1 MIIGT
6 RGSYSRETWFD
17 QCFRILG
24 RTARSYQRA
33 YGAWVWPLVFVIFAV
48 ALYLTGGAFA
58 YQLTSQA
65 LAPAGSV
72 PGGGPLAELG
82 AAALAFAAA
91 RHFVRVAL
99 QAAPAGSRLC
109 WETPVAQDRLA
120 GGIMLAVVAG
130 VLVPAS
136 AAGAFAAR
144 PQLGGVF
151 VAALVSVL
159 ATTVSLYRLYGRRAQ
174 FAEPATAHSPAT
186 EARRPLPQSRPSEPA
201 QRGSEAAKAPRAPVS
216 EDPQEFLSRLR
227 SAGLNVRIAKA
238 VYLAGLR
245 SEQQLREVDDEALL
259 AITGV
264 GPATVAKL
272 RTYLAKDD

>member
-6 RGSYSRETWFD
+6 RGTYSRETWFD
-17 QCFRILG
+17 QCFRFLG
-24 RTARSYQRA
+24 RTARSYQRT
-33 YGAWVWPLVFVIFAV
+33 YGAWVWPLLFLIFAV

-58 YQLTSQA
+58 YQLTGQA

-72 PGGGPLAELG
+72 PGGGPLAEMG

-99 QAAPAGSRLC
+99 QAAPAGSRLR

-130 VLVPAS
+130 VLVPVS
-136 AAGAFAAR
+136 AAAAFAAR

-159 ATTVSLYRLYGRRAQ
+159 ATTVSLHRLYARRAQ
-174 FAEPATAHSPAT
+174 MAAAPPAQTPVPEARQSTSERGRPEPAAGPA
-186 EARRPLPQSRPSEPA
+186 AVD
-201 QRGSEAAKAPRAPVS
+201 KAAPVS
-216 EDPQEFLSRLR
+216 EDPQEFLGRLR
-227 SAGLNVRIAKA
+227 SAGLNVKVAKA

-245 SEQQLREVDDEALL
+245 SEQQLREANDEALL

-272 RTYLAKDD
+272 RRYLAKDD

>member
-6 RGSYSRETWFD
+6 RGTYSRETWFD
-17 QCFRILG
+17 QCFRFLG
-24 RTARSYQRA
+24 RTARSYQRT
-33 YGAWVWPLVFVIFAV
+33 YGAWVWPLLFVIFAV

-58 YQLTSQA
+58 YQLTGQA

-72 PGGGPLAELG
+72 PGGGPLAEMG

-99 QAAPAGSRLC
+99 QAAPAGSRLR

-130 VLVPAS
+130 VLVPVS
-136 AAGAFAAR
+136 AAAAFAAR

-159 ATTVSLYRLYGRRAQ
+159 ATTVSLHRLYARRAQ
-174 FAEPATAHSPAT
+174 MAAAAPAQTPLPEARQSASERGRPEPAPDPA
-186 EARRPLPQSRPSEPA
+186 AVDK
-201 QRGSEAAKAPRAPVS
+201 AASVS
-216 EDPQEFLSRLR
+216 EDPQAFLGRLR
-227 SAGLNVRIAKA
+227 SAGLNVKVAKA

-245 SEQQLREVDDEALL
+245 SEQQLREANDEALL

-272 RTYLAKDD
+272 RRYLAKDD